1 MNDLLNMFAM
11 TERESCQAPEDNGL
25 VNGRIA
31 VNSWLPDVAE
41 IRGLFAPPLFSNN
54 FRLAMRVND
63 RQIATAHYEWR
74 PDRLTRIG
82 SQSGLHVHTELTP
95 LSQTSAMLLRTEVTN
110 LARKSTTFHLQHEV
124 YGGVNQQEHWR
135 FGHPTA
141 NCHADKEWDGKTL
154 YLRNAQGEIQVS
166 SSLPLTAY
174 RPVRTGVLNSRE
186 IILKPGEHLAFW
198 TFLSLGKV
206 GEHDQLRK
214 ESLKHPEEQVG
225 QTHVWWQ
232 SRVKWLFAQMPS
244 LASDNRQLV
253 AYYRRSLLHLLMN
266 EWNVPGFLLH
276 PHYGTGSIS
285 GDTICSYMWNY
296 GGPYRLWSML
306 SPQSAREHL
315 LHLLGLDL
323 ANCYAFHA
331 DDGTAFGPYYP
342 INHEKVI
349 FLAYYYVLQTGDSG
363 ILRKKIQ
370 GKSVIEHLV
379 EHALAHDNPAKK
391 VGLVNYGPA
400 NDHLELRSPTFNED
414 PTMRYNGVMPDLN
427 LRRCPLMHLVAILC
441 RLAGHRPTVDL
452 EKRAETLKR
461 LIHRKLFSS
470 EEDWFQCLN
479 TEGPP
484 VFRYT
489 IQMFKALGWGDWALE
504 PEAEQAL
511 LKHLMADGE
520 FLGPFG
526 MHSLSRKDPAYY
538 EGDVDNGGP
547 GACVSFAAAVI
558 ERLYRDGYA
567 EQAANILQ
575 RLLWMGDAL
584 PYWGDSQRADVK
596 DYRRISHLQCDIEG
610 AVPAQAII
618 FGMFGIDVRPDF
630 SITISPH
637 LFPDTRKMALRNIR
651 LAGRTF
657 DILCTPSG
665 FSVKHTGKEQHF
677 AHGETCTL
685 TSTI

>member
-1 MNDLLNMFAM
+1 MHDLLKMFAM
-11 TERESCQAPEDNGL
+11 TDRESCQAPEDNGL

-41 IRGLFAPPLFSNN
+41 IRALFAPPLFSNN

-63 RQIATAHYEWR
+63 RQVATAHYEWR
-74 PDRLTRIG
+74 PDRLIRIG
-82 SQSGLHVHTELTP
+82 SQSGLRVHTELTP
-95 LSQTSAMLLRTEVTN
+95 LRQSASMLLRTEVTSI
-110 LARKSTTFHLQHEV
+110 ARQATAFHLQYEV

-141 NCHADKEWDGKTL
+141 NCHADKQWDGKTL
-154 YLRNAQGEIQVS
+154 SLRNAQGEIQFS

-174 RPVRTGVLNSRE
+174 APVRTGVLNSRE
-186 IILKPGEHLAFW
+186 IILKPGEHLTFW

-206 GEHDQLRK
+206 GEYDQLRK
-214 ESLKHPEEQVG
+214 DALKNPEKHVA
-225 QTHVWWQ
+225 QTHGWWQ
-232 SRVKWLFAQMPS
+232 SRVEWLFTRMPR
-244 LASDNRQLV
+244 LESDNQQLV

-266 EWNVPGFLLH
+266 EWDVPGFLLH

-285 GDTICSYMWNY
+285 GDTICCYMWNY
-296 GGPYRLWSML
+296 GGPFRLWSML
-306 SPQSAREHL
+306 SPKSAREHL
-315 LHLLGLDL
+315 LHLLSLDL
-323 ANCYAFHA
+323 GNCYAFHA

-342 INHEKVI
+342 INHEKVV
-349 FLAYYYVLQTGDSG
+349 FLAYYYVLQTGDKG
-363 ILRKKIQ
+363 LLTRKLR
-370 GKSVIEHLV
+370 GKTVIAHLV
-379 EHALAHDNPAKK
+379 EQALVHDDLSQKAT
-391 VGLVNYGPA
+391 LVNYGPA
-400 NDHLELRSPTFNED
+400 NDHLELRSPTFASD

-427 LRRCPLMHLVAILC
+427 LRRCAILHLVDELC
-441 RLAGHRPTVDL
+441 RLVRHRPPVEL
-452 EKRAETLKR
+452 AVRAEALKK
-461 LIHRKLFSS
+461 LIHRELFSRK
-470 EEDWFQCLN
+470 EGWFRCLN
-479 TEGPP
+479 TEGPA

-489 IQMFKALGWGDWALE
+489 IQMFKALGWGDWVLE
-504 PEAEQAL
+504 PTAERAL
-511 LKHLMADGE
+511 VKHLMADGE

-526 MHSLSRKDPAYY
+526 VHSLSRKDPAYY

-567 EQAANILQ
+567 EQADNILQ
-575 RLLWMGDAL
+575 RLLWMGDSL

-618 FGMFGIDVRPDF
+618 FGMFGIDVHPDF

-651 LAGRTF
+651 LAGQTF
-657 DILCTPSG
+657 DILCTPFG
-665 FSVKHTGKEQHF
+665 FSVKHNGKIQLF
-677 AHGETCTL
+677 ARGETCTL
-685 TSTI
+685 PPTI